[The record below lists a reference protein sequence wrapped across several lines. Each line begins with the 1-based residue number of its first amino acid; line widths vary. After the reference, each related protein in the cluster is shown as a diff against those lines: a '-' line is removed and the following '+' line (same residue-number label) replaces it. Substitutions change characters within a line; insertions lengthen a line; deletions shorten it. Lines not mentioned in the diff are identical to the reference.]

1 MKALIFVAAGVM
13 LLSPT
18 FCQSG
23 MANDF
28 HNLAKP
34 TLPIKTFRG
43 VPPNSF
49 EEFPLSAIEGWTGTT
64 TTVKINCPE
73 ERVSNLHVN
82 NATMGYLSSSLS
94 TKLIP
99 AIYILVF
106 VVGVPANAVTLW
118 MLLFRTRSICMNIFY
133 TNLATADFLF
143 CITLPFKIAYHLNGN
158 NWVFGEVMCRATT
171 VIFYG
176 NMYCS
181 ILLLACISISRY
193 LAIVHP
199 FTYRGLPKR
208 TYTLLTC
215 GLVWATVFLYM
226 LPFFIL
232 KQEYYLVQQDITTCH
247 DVHNTCES
255 SSPFQLYYFISLAFF
270 GFLIP
275 FVVIIYCYTAI
286 IRTLNAYDHR
296 WLWYVKASLLILLIF
311 TICFAPSNIILII
324 HHANYYYNNTDGLY
338 FVYLIALCLGSLN
351 SCLDPLLYFLMSKI
365 RDHSTVYLTMVK
377 SP

>member
-1 MKALIFVAAGVM
+1 MKDDA
-13 LLSPT
+13 
-18 FCQSG
+18 
-23 MANDF
+23 D
-28 HNLAKP
+28 NLATP

-43 VPPNSF
+43 APPNSF
-49 EEFPLSAIEGWTGTT
+49 EAFPPSAIESGIGDTL
-64 TTVKINCPE
+64 TVKIKCPE
-73 ERVSNLHVN
+73 ESVSNLLVN

-106 VVGVPANAVTLW
+106 VVGVPANAMTLW
-118 MLLFRTRSICMNIFY
+118 MLFFRTRSVCTAVFY
-133 TNLATADFLF
+133 TNLAIADFLL
-143 CITLPFKIAYHLNGN
+143 CVTLPFKIAYHLNGN

-181 ILLLACISISRY
+181 ILLLTCISIGRY

-208 TYTLLTC
+208 TYALLTC
-215 GLVWATVFLYM
+215 GLVWAMAFLYM
-226 LPFFIL
+226 LPFVIL
-232 KQEYYLVQQDITTCH
+232 KQEYYLVQPDITTCH

-255 SSPFQLYYFISLAFF
+255 SSPFQLYYFISLALF

-275 FVVIIYCYTAI
+275 FVIIIYCYTAI

-296 WLWYVKASLLILLIF
+296 WLWYVKASLLILVIF

-324 HHANYYYNNTDGLY
+324 HHANYYHDSTDSLY
-338 FVYLIALCLGSLN
+338 FIYLIALCLGSLN
-351 SCLDPLLYFLMSKI
+351 SCLDPFLYFLMSKI
-365 RDHSTVYLTMVK
+365 IGHSTTYLTT
-377 SP
+377 

>member
-1 MKALIFVAAGVM
+1 MKDLISAAAG
-13 LLSPT
+13 LLLLVPS

-23 MANDF
+23 MKDDADNW
-28 HNLAKP
+28 ATP

-43 VPPNSF
+43 APPNSF
-49 EEFPLSAIEGWTGTT
+49 EVFPHSAIEGRTEDIL
-64 TTVKINCPE
+64 TVKIKCPE
-73 ERVSNLHVN
+73 ESVSNLLVN

-118 MLLFRTRSICMNIFY
+118 MLFFRTRSVCTAVFY
-133 TNLATADFLF
+133 TNLAIADLLL
-143 CITLPFKIAYHLNGN
+143 CVTLPFKIAYHLNGN

-181 ILLLACISISRY
+181 ILLLTCISINRY

-208 TYTLLTC
+208 TYALLTC

-226 LPFFIL
+226 LPFLIL
-232 KQEYYLVQQDITTCH
+232 KQEYYLVQPDITTCH

-255 SSPFQLYYFISLAFF
+255 SSLFQLFYFISLAFF

-296 WLWYVKASLLILLIF
+296 WLWYVKASLLILAIF

-324 HHANYYYNNTDGLY
+324 HHANYYYDSTDGLY
-338 FVYLIALCLGSLN
+338 FIYLIALCLGSLN
-351 SCLDPLLYFLMSKI
+351 SCLDPFLYFLMSKI
-365 RDHSTVYLTMVK
+365 RDHSTAYLTTVK
-377 SP
+377 SS

>member
-1 MKALIFVAAGVM
+1 MKALIFAAAGLL

-18 FCQSG
+18 SCQSG
-23 MANDF
+23 MENDAD
-28 HNLAKP
+28 NLAEP
-34 TLPIKTFRG
+34 AFPIKTYHG
-43 VPPNSF
+43 APPNSF
-49 EEFPLSAIEGWTGTT
+49 EEFPLSSIEGWTGATT
-64 TTVKINCPE
+64 TKVKCPQE
-73 ERVSNLHVN
+73 SVSNLHVN
-82 NATMGYLSSSLS
+82 NVTMGYLSSSLS

-106 VVGVPANAVTLW
+106 VVGVPANTMTLW
-118 MLLFRTRSICMNIFY
+118 MLFFRTRSICMTVFY
-133 TNLATADFLF
+133 TNLAMADFLF
-143 CITLPFKIAYHLNGN
+143 CVTLPFKIAYHLNGN
-158 NWVFGEVMCRATT
+158 NWIFGEVMCRATT

-208 TYTLLTC
+208 TYALLTC
-215 GLVWATVFLYM
+215 GLVWAMVFLYM
-226 LPFFIL
+226 LPFSIL
-232 KQEYYLVQQDITTCH
+232 KQEYYLVQPNITTCH

-255 SSPFQLYYFISLAFF
+255 SAPFQLYYFISLALL

-296 WLWYVKASLLILLIF
+296 WLWYVKASLLILVIF
-311 TICFAPSNIILII
+311 TICFAPSNIILIV
-324 HHANYYYNNTDGLY
+324 HHADYYYNNTNGLY

-351 SCLDPLLYFLMSKI
+351 SCLDPFLYFLMSKI
-365 RDHSTVYLTMVK
+365 RDHSTAYLTMVK
-377 SP
+377 SS

>member
-1 MKALIFVAAGVM
+1 MKDLIFAAAG
-13 LLSPT
+13 LLLLVPS

-23 MANDF
+23 MKDDADNS
-28 HNLAKP
+28 ATP

-43 VPPNSF
+43 APPNSF
-49 EEFPLSAIEGWTGTT
+49 EVFPHSAIEGRTQDTL
-64 TTVKINCPE
+64 TVKSKCPE
-73 ERVSNLHVN
+73 ESASNLLVN
-82 NATMGYLSSSLS
+82 NATIGYLSSSLS

-99 AIYILVF
+99 AVYILVF

-118 MLLFRTRSICMNIFY
+118 MLFFRTRSVCTAVFY
-133 TNLATADFLF
+133 TNLAIADLLL
-143 CITLPFKIAYHLNGN
+143 CVTLPFKIAYHLNGN

-181 ILLLACISISRY
+181 ILLLTCISISRY

-208 TYTLLTC
+208 TYALLTC

-226 LPFFIL
+226 LPFLIL
-232 KQEYYLVQQDITTCH
+232 KQEYYLVQPDITTCH

-255 SSPFQLYYFISLAFF
+255 SSLFQLFYFVSLAFF

-296 WLWYVKASLLILLIF
+296 WLWYVKASLLILVIF

-324 HHANYYYNNTDGLY
+324 HHANYYYDSTDGLY
-338 FVYLIALCLGSLN
+338 FIYLIALCLGSLN
-351 SCLDPLLYFLMSKI
+351 SCLDPFLYFLMSKI
-365 RDHSTVYLTMVK
+365 KDHSTAYLQ
-377 SP
+377 

>member
-1 MKALIFVAAGVM
+1 MKAVIFAAVGTL
-13 LLSPT
+13 LLSCT
-18 FCQSG
+18 SFQSG
-23 MANDF
+23 IEYEADNS
-28 HNLAKP
+28 AEP

-43 VPPNSF
+43 APPNSF

-64 TTVKINCPE
+64 TSIKIKCPE
-73 ERVSNLHVN
+73 ESVSNLHVN
-82 NATMGYLSSSLS
+82 NATMEYLSSSLS
-94 TKLIP
+94 TRLIP

-106 VVGVPANAVTLW
+106 AVGVPANVVTLW
-118 MLLFRTRSICMNIFY
+118 MLFFRTRTIHMTIFY
-133 TNLATADFLF
+133 TNLAVADFFF
-143 CITLPFKIAYHLNGN
+143 CVTLPFKIAYHLNGN
-158 NWVFGEVMCRATT
+158 NWVFGEVLCRTTT

-208 TYTLLTC
+208 TYALLTC
-215 GLVWATVFLYM
+215 GLVWATVSLYM
-226 LPFFIL
+226 LPLFFL

-255 SSPFQLYYFISLAFF
+255 SSSFQLYYFISLAFF

-275 FVVIIYCYTAI
+275 FLVIVYCYTAI
-286 IRTLNAYDHR
+286 IRTLNAYDRR
-296 WLWYVKASLLILLIF
+296 WLWNVRVSLLILAIF

-338 FVYLIALCLGSLN
+338 FIYLIVLCLGSFN
-351 SCLDPLLYFLMSKI
+351 SCLDPFLYFLMSKI
-365 RDHSTVYLTMVK
+365 TDHSTAYLTMVK
-377 SP
+377 SS

>member
-1 MKALIFVAAGVM
+1 MKAVIFAAAAVM
-13 LLSPT
+13 LQSPT

-23 MANDF
+23 MENDAD
-28 HNLAKP
+28 NLAEP

-43 VPPNSF
+43 APPDSF
-49 EEFPLSAIEGWTGTT
+49 EEFPLSAIEDWTRT
-64 TTVKINCPE
+64 TTVKIKCPE
-73 ERVSNLHVN
+73 ESVSNLYVN
-82 NATMGYLSSSLS
+82 NATIGYLRSSLS

-99 AIYILVF
+99 IIYILVF

-118 MLLFRTRSICMNIFY
+118 MLFFRTKSICTTIFY
-133 TNLATADFLF
+133 INLATADFLF
-143 CITLPFKIAYHLNGN
+143 CATLPFKIAYHLNGN
-158 NWVFGEVMCRATT
+158 NWVFGELMCRATT

-199 FTYRGLPKR
+199 FTYRGLPRR
-208 TYTLLTC
+208 TYALITC

-275 FVVIIYCYTAI
+275 FAVIIYCYTAI

-296 WLWYVKASLLILLIF
+296 WLWYVKASLLILVIF

-324 HHANYYYNNTDGLY
+324 HHTNYYYNTDGLY
-338 FVYLIALCLGSLN
+338 FIYLIALCLGSLN
-351 SCLDPLLYFLMSKI
+351 SCLDPFLYFLMSKI
-365 RDHSTVYLTMVK
+365 INHSTTYLTIVK
-377 SP
+377 SS